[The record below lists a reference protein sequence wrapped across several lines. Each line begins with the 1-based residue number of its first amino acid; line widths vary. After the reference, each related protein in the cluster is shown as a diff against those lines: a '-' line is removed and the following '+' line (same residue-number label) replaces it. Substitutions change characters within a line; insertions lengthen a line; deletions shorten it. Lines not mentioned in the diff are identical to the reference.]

1 MGPARSALTKISSSK
16 PPTVTELKTTWSAVS
31 LQDFPYN
38 IISAKQL
45 EKVLHQKLQHRL
57 RGQKLWIYN
66 GKGGGNPTSTN
77 VSMCYGPMTGLV
89 RNPDCNN
96 VSWCCVSLGVNNIN
110 CPKKNIRLETR
121 GRTRTACT
129 AEGTCRRELNG

>member
-1 MGPARSALTKISSSK
+1 MIDLATASRLLLERLLLERLLLDGPFLGAARSALTKISSSK

-38 IISAKQL
+38 ISAKQL

-57 RGQKLWIYN
+57 RGQKLWIGN
-66 GKGGGNPTSTN
+66 GMGGGNPTSTN

-89 RNPDCNN
+89 RNPRCNN
-96 VSWCCVSLGVNNIN
+96 VS
-110 CPKKNIRLETR
+110 
-121 GRTRTACT
+121 
-129 AEGTCRRELNG
+129 

>member
-1 MGPARSALTKISSSK
+1 MIDLATASRLLLERLLLDGPFLGAARSALTKISSSK

-38 IISAKQL
+38 ISAKQL

-57 RGQKLWIYN
+57 RGQKLWIGN
-66 GKGGGNPTSTN
+66 GMGGGNPTSTN

-96 VSWCCVSLGVNNIN
+96 VS
-110 CPKKNIRLETR
+110 
-121 GRTRTACT
+121 
-129 AEGTCRRELNG
+129 

>member
-1 MGPARSALTKISSSK
+1 MIDLATASRLLLERLLLDGPFLGAARSALTKISSSK

-38 IISAKQL
+38 ISAKQL

-89 RNPDCNN
+89 RNPKCNN
-96 VSWCCVSLGVNNIN
+96 VS
-110 CPKKNIRLETR
+110 
-121 GRTRTACT
+121 
-129 AEGTCRRELNG
+129 